1 VSQVTKFA
9 AVKPALF
16 ALLVFGA
23 VLAACGGDSAPTST
37 AAAGGPTG
45 RFPADAFAVRAN
57 ADISVGKERLL
68 VAIAQPDG
76 TRLGSPNQPVMLE
89 VTTFDEPGAVQT
101 VAGIFTWVVPGGSG
115 VYRGAVEFD
124 QPGNWQVTVIPAEGD
139 PLEAVPFSVLDPA
152 CRDEDAAAQGIPQCA
167 VRVGEV
173 APQLATPTLDDLPL
187 VELTSDNDPNE
198 DLYRLSLDGALT
210 NGRKTVVVFSTPAYC
225 QTAACGPL
233 LEGVKSILPEYPGV
247 DFVHIEVY
255 TGLTEAGFQPDA
267 DHIAPA
273 VLAYDLVSEPWVYVM
288 DEAGVV
294 VARFEGV
301 MNADELRPYL

>member
-1 VSQVTKFA
+1 M
-9 AVKPALF
+9 KPALI
-16 ALLVFGA
+16 ALLV
-23 VLAACGGDSAPTST
+23 VVTLLAACGADSAPTST
-37 AAAGGPTG
+37 AVTGPTG
-45 RFPADAFAVRAN
+45 PFPADAFAVRAN

-76 TRLGSPNQPVMLE
+76 TRLGSPNQPVTLE
-89 VTTFDEPGAVQT
+89 VTTFDEPGPVQ
-101 VAGIFTWVVPGGSG
+101 VAEGIFTWVVPGGSG

-139 PLEAVPFSVLDPA
+139 PLDPVPFTVLDPA
-152 CRDEDAAAQGIPQCA
+152 CRNEDAVSQGTPQCA
-167 VRVGEV
+167 VRIGEV
-173 APQLATPTLDDLPL
+173 APQLATPTIEDLPL
-187 VELTSDNDPNE
+187 AELTSDNDPDE
-198 DLYRLSLDGALT
+198 DLYRLSLDEALS

-255 TGLTEAGFQPDA
+255 TGLTEAGFKPDA

-273 VLAYDLVSEPWVYVM
+273 VDAYDLVSEPWVYVM